1 MLLVLIGVTANLGQ
15 LQNKGFELTLNANI
29 INSKDFKWFAS
40 GNFSLNR
47 RKINSLYGD
56 MVDVLDENGSYWT
69 KRVG

>member
-1 MLLVLIGVTANLGQ
+1 MCHKTNDLLVKRALPDVTGFNSVTANLGQ

-47 RKINSLYGD
+47 RKINSL
-56 MVDVLDENGSYWT
+56 LW
-69 KRVG
+69 